1 MTATNRFFPK
11 LVRSF
16 RVEFSESDLFMKSLR
31 VLFFIFCA
39 VLPLGTARAT
49 TVIPPTFDQLV
60 SEAELIFQGAVTNVQ
75 SQWTGEGAD
84 RVIVTYVT
92 FKIDESIKGDAG
104 SNYTIRML
112 GGTVDGHT
120 TEVTDTPKFKI
131 GDRDILFV
139 EHNGSQ
145 FVPLVGIMHGRF
157 HVQREK
163 QNGREVVVKDDGA
176 PLADMAKLGRDELAA
191 TSGSALSATDF
202 KSAIR
207 TKLFKKTP

>member
-1 MTATNRFFPK
+1 MKPFRF
-11 LVRSF
+11 L
-16 RVEFSESDLFMKSLR
+16 LF
-31 VLFFIFCA
+31 VFCA
-39 VLPLGTARAT
+39 ALTFATARAT
-49 TVIPPTFDQLV
+49 TVIPPTFDELV
-60 SEAELIFQGAVTNVQ
+60 NEAELIFQGAVTNVQ

-104 SNYTIRML
+104 SDYTIRML

-163 QNGREVVVKDDGA
+163 LSDREIVAKDDGS
-176 PLADMAKLGRDELAA
+176 PLADMAKLGKDEAAA
-191 TSGSALSATDF
+191 TSGSALSAADF

-207 TKLFKKTP
+207 AKLSRTR